1 DFEVYE
7 DGVLQKIDAFEH
19 VVVSPAGPQEA
30 RREPNTVRESR
41 DALENPRARVF
52 VLFLDLGHVGLADSR
67 IIRRPLVEALDG
79 IIGQDDL
86 IGVMTPEMSATNVT
100 FARRTLTIEG
110 ILDRYWWGERDRLV
124 PTDPVESKYAFCY
137 PSEGASPVS
146 AIAQEMID
154 RRREKLTLD

>member
-1 DFEVYE
+1 
-7 DGVLQKIDAFEH
+7 
-19 VVVSPAGPQEA
+19 
-30 RREPNTVRESR
+30 
-41 DALENPRARVF
+41 NPRARVF

-124 PTDPVESKYAFCY
+124 PTDPMESKYAFCY

-154 RRREKLTLD
+154 RRREKLTLDSLEDLALFLRGVREERKAILVITNGWRLFQPNEALLQAQ